1 MKSYTND
8 SLEKLRKQNVILIVL
23 SLQSKLNVANSE
35 AKNNILEEVLN
46 ISEAIIKLSSVLFI
60 TKVLIPYCQVD

>member
-35 AKNNILEEVLN
+35 AKNNILEEVRN

>member
-8 SLEKLRKQNVILIVL
+8 SLEKFRKQNVILIVS

-46 ISEAIIKLSSVLFI
+46 ISEAITKLSSVLFI